1 MTDPQ
6 DTQDRAAQLAEFR
19 PRVYRHLLA
28 MTCDPA
34 LPDDLT
40 QETFL
45 RAVPRADQFRSQDA
59 ALGWLYRVA
68 TNVMVDH
75 ARLARTAGLPADT
88 GQLAETGAAGL
99 LGQAPAPSPQAA
111 AERSE
116 MTACIDRHLAEL
128 PDDYRVALLLHDGHG
143 PRGAAGALTGSFPPP
158 ARFTAGNTARQV
170 IGHDTGWCSGDLAA
184 GCPPCRS

>member
-1 MTDPQ
+1 VTDPQ

-88 GQLAETGAAGL
+88 GSSPRRVQ
-99 LGQAPAPSPQAA
+99 PACWGRPRRHHRRRRPSG
-111 AERSE
+111 R
-116 MTACIDRHLAEL
+116 R
-128 PDDYRVALLLHDGHG
+128 
-143 PRGAAGALTGSFPPP
+143 
-158 ARFTAGNTARQV
+158 
-170 IGHDTGWCSGDLAA
+170 
-184 GCPPCRS
+184 